1 MQKTL
6 RPRLSINSLR
16 PDDLLLLLR
25 RPLRGLRQIEPE
37 HILYNAFNTLR
48 GLPFTTW
55 ARVSMAKPEE
65 MAHFVRSYKKLY
77 G

>member
-1 MQKTL
+1 MQTTL
-6 RPRLSINSLR
+6 RPRLSINSLK

-25 RPLRGLRQIEPE
+25 RPFRGLRQIEPE
-37 HILYNAFNTLR
+37 HILNSVFNTLR

-65 MAHFVRSYKKLY
+65 MAYFVQTYKKLY